1 MPGNLAQWQR
11 YVAIPGMLFFG
22 TCTVVVQKFL
32 FEQQTDG
39 FDKYGNPH
47 PFRKPWF
54 QTNSMFIGML
64 LALAVHLVQRLFERR
79 RELESA
85 SLLLDSSTEDMQAH
99 AAVDQGW
106 KIYFIS
112 AAPSCCDLVGT
123 ALGNIGLLWIQPS
136 VWQMLRGS
144 MVLFSSLF
152 CAFILKRPHY
162 PFMWWSVLIIMI
174 GEVIVGVSSV
184 CSTGAAV
191 QGTSTGQVIIAI
203 LLTVAAQ
210 VVQAGQIVVED
221 FFMHDLVVSP
231 VFVVGLEG
239 MWGTI
244 LTCAIFLPAT
254 YYLPGTEGGGIHEDT
269 LDTFEML
276 KNSATIVVFVIIYVL
291 VILCYNVTGM
301 FVTSLTSAVVR
312 TILEGV
318 RTMCIWVVQVI
329 LHYGFLGSQYGNHN
343 PDIGEALSV
352 WSVMQ
357 FTGFALLFTGMLLYN
372 KILKV
377 PWFTYPDEGGGKAEA
392 VASQPLLD
400 GNYE

>member
-1 MPGNLAQWQR
+1 
-11 YVAIPGMLFFG
+11 
-22 TCTVVVQKFL
+22 
-32 FEQQTDG
+32 
-39 FDKYGNPH
+39 
-47 PFRKPWF
+47 
-54 QTNSMFIGML
+54 ML
-64 LALAVHLVQRLFERR
+64 LALAVHLVQRLLVRR
-79 RELESA
+79 REHEQYQLQSTGLESTG
-85 SLLLDSSTEDMQAH
+85 SSTKSSSD
-99 AAVDQGW
+99 GW

-123 ALGNIGLLWIQPS
+123 ALGNIGLLWIEPS

-152 CAFILKRPHY
+152 CAFILKRAHY

-184 CSTGAAV
+184 CSTGAAKEGV
-191 QGTSTGQVIIAI
+191 SSSQVVIAI

-254 YYLPGTEGGGIHEDT
+254 YYLGGEEGGGIHEDT
-269 LDTFEML
+269 MDTFEML
-276 KNSATIVVFVIIYVL
+276 KNSATIVIFVIVYVF

-318 RTMCIWVVQVI
+318 RTMCIWIVQVI

-343 PDIGEALSV
+343 PDIGEELSV

-377 PWFTYPDEGGGKAEA
+377 PWFTYPDEGSRKGEA
-392 VASQPLLD
+392 IGDQPLLD